1 MSIMLDEANAYES
14 SRDYDCCQI
23 IDGAF
28 TVGCAVN
35 EAYRAGRDAPP
46 ADAEIEAVAKKSMWL
61 DMAPAWE
68 DVIPSEDYLWTLAEP
83 EMRDIYLMRA
93 LITLETAR
101 KEVSE

>member
-1 MSIMLDEANAYES
+1 MAVNVTEKDKTLNE
-14 SRDYDCCQI
+14 I
-23 IDGAF
+23 IDW
-28 TVGCAVN
+28 CADLAN
-35 EAYRAGRDAPP
+35 ELRDAPP
-46 ADAEIEAVAKKSMWL
+46 ADAEIEAVAKKLMWW
-61 DMAPAWE
+61 DMALAWE